1 MSGGKPESEPIYDR
15 REAFTPAPRPAWMK
29 TLNDLGAGLDIKG
42 VVPLTPESLMGQAAA
57 TAGLSDF
64 GDDDW
69 LEPFTILMTAVDA
82 EADLHLAGRILT
94 RAEFLCYLEARLR
107 IVDWYRRHP
116 EVEDE
121 VIDAPVFITGY
132 GRSGTT
138 ILFEVLS
145 QDPQFRVA
153 LKWEAA
159 FPVPPPEA
167 ATYGDDPRIE
177 KTEHVLRLI
186 QAMSPEHDAMH
197 KSGAQ
202 LPVESLELEYLSFAS
217 EIFPIFLQVPT
228 YAAYLR
234 DQDLTPTFEWQRK
247 ILKLMQSKLPGQHW
261 LMKSPTHLLHL
272 EKYRQV
278 FPGMRVIFAHRD
290 PVVTADSLVS
300 LLGTLFWKRTDNIWG
315 GGQIDAQVL
324 ETAQNRARVWDGVIE
339 MIGDG
344 RIAKGSY
351 ANFYYDRF
359 VADPIAAIQSI
370 YDQLDMTLTAEV
382 AGRMRAYLAAKTKG
396 KHGRHDYEPAPAKAV
411 TSERVHYQAYQR
423 FFDVPNEI

>member
-1 MSGGKPESEPIYDR
+1 VAEPLYDR
-15 REAFTPAPRPAWMK
+15 RAAFTPAPRPAWMQR
-29 TLNDLGAGLDIKG
+29 LNALGAELDLKG
-42 VVPLTPESLMGQAAA
+42 VVPLTPESLMRQAAA
-57 TAGLSDF
+57 NTGLSDF

-69 LEPFTILMTAVDA
+69 LEPFTILMTAIDA

-94 RAEFLCYLEARLR
+94 RAEFLRYLEARLR
-107 IVDWYRRHP
+107 IVDWYRAHP
-116 EVEDE
+116 KLEREI
-121 VIDAPVFITGY
+121 IDRPVFITGY

-167 ATYGDDPRIE
+167 ATYRSDPRIE

-234 DQDLTPTFEWQRK
+234 GRDLTPTFEWQKK
-247 ILKLMQSKLPGQHW
+247 ILKLLQSKLPGKHW

-300 LLGTLFWKRTDNIWG
+300 LLGALFWQRTDNIWG
-315 GGQIDAQVL
+315 SGAIDAQVL
-324 ETAQNRARVWDGVIE
+324 AMADGRARAWDGVIE
-339 MIGDG
+339 MIEDG

-351 ANFYYDRF
+351 ANVYYDRF
-359 VADPIAAIQSI
+359 VATPMAAIQSI
-370 YDQLDMTLTAEV
+370 YDQLGMTLTVEV
-382 AGRMRAYLAAKTKG
+382 ADKMRAYLAAKTKG
-396 KHGRHDYEPAPAKAV
+396 QHGRHDYEPAPAKAV

-423 FFDVPNEI
+423 YFDVPNEI